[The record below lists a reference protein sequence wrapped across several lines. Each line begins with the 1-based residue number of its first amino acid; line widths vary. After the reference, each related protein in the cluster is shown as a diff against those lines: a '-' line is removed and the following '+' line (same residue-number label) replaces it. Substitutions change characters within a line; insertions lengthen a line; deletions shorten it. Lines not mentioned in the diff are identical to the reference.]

1 MKCPRCGSQMNRR
14 QLKEHTY
21 VYVCPKCKQVIGGRE
36 KGNSTEE
43 AVDLTEEAV
52 RPER

>member
-21 VYVCPKCKQVIGGRE
+21 VYVCPKCKQVIGGRSKDQKE
-36 KGNSTEE
+36 TTEE
-43 AVDLTEEAV
+43 VIEEIDKGV
-52 RPER
+52 